1 MHCLRLPPI
10 RLIPDA
16 NHSAYEEN
24 GSRRDKSAPHE
35 QTDSPEGSCR
45 CCLLSRTHFCMFVGG
60 GEGDTLLQEEQGTP
74 SNSGND
80 THSRRRRNWSRT
92 VRGVYRT
99 SCKHISQ
106 RQWTPRAQHWTIS
119 KIDGQRRVLLRRK
132 WDLWPSLQ
140 RGIVD

>member
-60 GEGDTLLQEEQGTP
+60 GEGDMLLQEEQGTP

-80 THSRRRRNWSRT
+80 TQPTTKLVEDSLRCLQNFLQTHL
-92 VRGVYRT
+92 
-99 SCKHISQ
+99 
-106 RQWTPRAQHWTIS
+106 S
-119 KIDGQRRVLLRRK
+119 KTMDTQSTTL
-132 WDLWPSLQ
+132 DYFQ
-140 RGIVD
+140 D